1 MNRFSFT
8 PYRVLLGG
16 FLLGL
21 TGLLLNW
28 LLPLEVYYKLSFL
41 LGSICALLA
50 LDLLGARAG
59 ILVGLLAASGTLLL
73 WGQPVPFVVLGAEV
87 VVIAL
92 LHRRLQN
99 LMAASCLYWL
109 VLGGPVLVAIYHL
122 QMKVELTASL
132 LYALKFAVNGVF
144 NALLASLLLLA
155 IRFILFRRHGDA
167 TLRIRFAEA
176 LTLLLTAIVF
186 IPTTV
191 ATAISL
197 HMELEEQ
204 EQQLANYSLQMVET
218 SQQRLQADHDQP
230 TGRQKLQQQARFI
243 AERRKVYVT
252 LLDQQGAIIV
262 TTSSKPPLDA
272 PSGVSTVRP
281 PKVPGMPWIEIMRR
295 AVLVNRS
302 PMGNGALR
310 EVIVET
316 PYAPLVVALNS
327 RAVNLFGLL
336 FGLMATTVL
345 TAKLISTR
353 FGRSIQSLEFATA
366 SLPLKL
372 SQGQPPSWPNS
383 FLREV
388 GELTENTRQM
398 AESLADAFRE
408 LQTINDSL
416 EQRVLERTSECAVA
430 RDAAER
436 ASHAK
441 GRFLAV
447 MSHEIRTPMNAI
459 MGITSLLRETSLNPR
474 QRELLDCANDAATS
488 LLQIINDIL
497 DFSRI
502 EANRLEIY
510 RQPFSLKRLLEAL
523 RSLYGVSAR
532 RKQLEFALEYADGAP
547 DLLIGDEGRL
557 RQVLS
562 NLVGN
567 ALKFTEQGR
576 VSLAVAPLAGAGGQP
591 GLWLRFEVSDTGIG
605 IPLDK
610 QLLIFD
616 MFSQVDDSS
625 TRRFGGTGLGL
636 AISKQLVELMG
647 GSIAVQS
654 TPGQGSRFSFELPF
668 EPAESLPAEEFSVE
682 DAGPLPRLRIL
693 LAEDNPANQL
703 VSQEFLSALGQEVV
717 VVADGRQLLATLA
730 AQPFDLVLTDISMPE
745 MDGLQAVAAIRSG
758 ELAGIDRQIPV
769 IAMTA
774 HALAEDR
781 GRFLLAGLDG
791 YVAKPVEIR
800 QLVGELRRVM
810 PNRFSNAADTYHDTM
825 QQTRETT
832 MTEPANSISAS
843 VSDDTLDRDYLER
856 NYLAL
861 GCADVLVDV
870 VAMYLESVPCK
881 LDSLKAALAA
891 GDGGQFARLI
901 HGLKGESGSVG
912 AHLVAARA
920 AALEQCVR
928 QGNLAACQSG
938 MPELE
943 RDLQR
948 TMAVLQQEFIK

>member
-1 MNRFSFT
+1 MNRFAST
-8 PYRVLLGG
+8 LYRAAFFGFVLSLV
-16 FLLGL
+16 
-21 TGLLLNW
+21 GLLLNW
-28 LLPLEVYYKLSFL
+28 LLPIEVYYRLSFL

-50 LDLLGARAG
+50 LDLLGARVG
-59 ILVGLLAASGTLLL
+59 IVVGLLSASGTLLL
-73 WGQPVPFVVLGAEV
+73 WGQPFPFVILGVEIIIV
-87 VVIAL
+87 AL

-99 LMAASCLYWL
+99 LLAAACLYWL
-109 VLGGPVLVAIYHL
+109 LLGGPALVGLYHL
-122 QMKVELTASL
+122 QMGVELTASL

-144 NALLASLLLLA
+144 NALLASLILLA
-155 IRFILFRRHGDA
+155 IRFCLFRRHGDGS
-167 TLRIRFAEA
+167 LRIHFAEA

-186 IPTTV
+186 IPTIV

-197 HMELEEQ
+197 HIELVEQ
-204 EQQLANYSLQMVET
+204 EQQLQNYSQQMVEM
-218 SQQRLQADHDQP
+218 SQQRLQADPDQLG
-230 TGRQKLQQQARFI
+230 GRQQLRQQAAFI

-252 LLDQQGAIIV
+252 LLDQQGAIIE

-272 PSGVSTVRP
+272 PMGISTVRP
-281 PKVPGMPWIEIMRR
+281 PKVPGVPWIEIMRR

-302 PMGNGALR
+302 PMGSGAPR

-316 PYAPLVVALNS
+316 PYAPLVAALNS

-336 FGLMATTVL
+336 FGLMVTTVL

-353 FGRSIQSLEFATA
+353 FGRSIQNLELATA

-388 GELTENTRQM
+388 GELTENTKQM
-398 AESLADAFRE
+398 ADSLADAFHE
-408 LQTINDSL
+408 LQTINDQL
-416 EQRVLERTSECAVA
+416 EQRVMERTSECAVA

-436 ASHAK
+436 ASQAK

-459 MGITSLLRETSLNPR
+459 MGITSLLRETSLNGR
-474 QRELLDCANDAATS
+474 QRELLDCANDAANS

-502 EANRLEIY
+502 EANRLEIH
-510 RQPFSLKRLLEAL
+510 REPFSLKRLLEAL
-523 RSLYGVSAR
+523 SSLYGVTAR
-532 RKQLEFALEYADGAP
+532 RKQLEFVLEYADGAP
-547 DLLIGDEGRL
+547 DLLIGDEGRV

-562 NLVGN
+562 NLLGN

-576 VSLAVAPLAGAGGQP
+576 VSLKVTPCTEAGDQA

-605 IPLDK
+605 IPIDK

-668 EPAESLPAEEFSVE
+668 ELAASLPEREFSV
-682 DAGPLPRLRIL
+682 DNAGPLPRLSIL

-703 VSQEFLSALGQEVV
+703 VSREFLSALGQEVV
-717 VVADGRQLLATLA
+717 VVDDGRQLLAALA
-730 AQPFDLVLTDISMPE
+730 RQPFDLVLTDISMPE

-758 ELAGIDRQIPV
+758 ELAGVDRRIPV

-781 GRFLLAGLDG
+781 DRFLLAGLDG
-791 YVAKPVEIR
+791 YVTKPVEIR
-800 QLVGELRRVM
+800 PLIDELRRVM
-810 PNRFSNAADTYHDTM
+810 PKRFQDAAAEEGNNTE
-825 QQTRETT
+825 QQTRKTD
-832 MTEPANSISAS
+832 MTDPTNSAVAGDEP
-843 VSDDTLDRDYLER
+843 LDRAYLER

-870 VAMYLESVPCK
+870 VTMYLESVPHK
-881 LDSLKAALAA
+881 LAGLQAALAA
-891 GDGGQFARLI
+891 SDSAEFAKLI

-912 AHLVAARA
+912 AHLVTARA
-920 AALEQCVR
+920 AALEQHAR
-928 QGNLAACQSG
+928 QGNLAACSSG

-943 RDLQR
+943 LQLQR
-948 TMAVLQQEFIK
+948 AIAVLQQEFSG

>member
-1 MNRFSFT
+1 MNRFAST
-8 PYRVLLGG
+8 PYKALLGG

-21 TGLLLNW
+21 IGLLLNW
-28 LLPLEVYYKLSFL
+28 LLPIEVYYRLSFL
-41 LGSICALLA
+41 LGSIGALLA

-59 ILVGLLAASGTLLL
+59 MLVGLLAASGTLLL
-73 WGQPVPFVVLGAEV
+73 WGQPFPFLVLAAEIA
-87 VVIAL
+87 VIAL

-99 LMAASCLYWL
+99 MMAAACLYWL
-109 VLGGPVLVAIYHL
+109 LLGGPVLVAIYHL

-155 IRFILFRRHGDA
+155 IRFVLFRRHGDVG
-167 TLRIRFAEA
+167 LRIHFAEA

-204 EQQLANYSLQMVET
+204 EQQLKKYSQQMVET
-218 SQQRLQADHDQP
+218 SQQRLQADPAQP
-230 TGRQKLQQQARFI
+230 GGSQQLQQQASFM
-243 AERRKVYVT
+243 AERRRVYVT

-272 PSGVSTVRP
+272 PPGISTVRP
-281 PKVPGMPWIEIMRR
+281 IKLPGMPWIEIMRR

-302 PMGNGALR
+302 PMGNGVPR
-310 EVIVET
+310 EVLVET
-316 PYAPLVVALNS
+316 PYAPVVAALNS

-336 FGLMATTVL
+336 FGLMVATVL
-345 TAKLISTR
+345 SAKLISVR
-353 FGRSIQSLEFATA
+353 FGRSIHNLELTTA

-372 SQGQPPSWPNS
+372 SQGQSPSWPNS

-388 GELTENTRQM
+388 GELTENIRQM
-398 AESLADAFRE
+398 ADSLASAFSE
-408 LQTINDSL
+408 LRTINDSL
-416 EQRVLERTSECAVA
+416 EERVSERTSECAVA
-430 RDAAER
+430 RDAAQR
-436 ASHAK
+436 ASQAK

-523 RSLYGVSAR
+523 SSLYGVTAR
-532 RKQLEFALEYADGAP
+532 CKQLEFVVEYADGAP

-562 NLVGN
+562 NLMGN

-576 VSLAVAPLAGAGGQP
+576 VSLKVAPLAGTDDQP

-616 MFSQVDDSS
+616 MFSQVDDST

-647 GSIAVQS
+647 GSLMVQS
-654 TPGQGSRFSFELPF
+654 SPGHGSCFSFELPF
-668 EPAESLPAEEFSVE
+668 ELAKSLPSAALSADDE
-682 DAGPLPRLRIL
+682 GPLPRFNIL

-703 VSQEFLSALGQEVV
+703 ELREFLSTLGQDVV
-717 VVADGRQLLATLA
+717 VVADGRQLLAALA
-730 AQPFDLVLTDISMPE
+730 RQSFDLVLTDISMPE

-758 ELAGIDRQIPV
+758 ELPGVDSQIPV

-774 HALAEDR
+774 HALSEDR
-781 GRFLLAGLDG
+781 DRFLSAGLDG
-791 YVAKPVEIR
+791 YVTKPVEIR

-810 PNRFSNAADTYHDTM
+810 PDRFNITADGYHDTI
-825 QQTRETT
+825 QHPREKAMIDPSTT
-832 MTEPANSISAS
+832 SAAMSDEP
-843 VSDDTLDRDYLER
+843 LDRDYLER

-870 VAMYLESVPCK
+870 VAMYLESVPHK
-881 LDSLKAALAA
+881 MAGLQAALAA
-891 GDGGQFARLI
+891 NDSAEFARLI

-912 AHLVAARA
+912 ARLVTARA
-920 AALEQCVR
+920 ASLEQYAR
-928 QGNLAACQSG
+928 QGDLTACSGG

-943 RDLQR
+943 HELQR
-948 TMAVLQQEFIK
+948 AITVLQQEFTA

>member
-1 MNRFSFT
+1 MNRFAST
-8 PYRVLLGG
+8 PYRALIGG
-16 FLLGL
+16 VVLGL
-21 TGLLLNW
+21 VGLLLNW
-28 LLPLEVYYKLSFL
+28 LLPIEVYFKLSFL

-50 LDLLGARAG
+50 LDLLGLRIG
-59 ILVGLLAASGTLLL
+59 LLVGLLAAGGTLLL
-73 WGQPVPFVVLGAEV
+73 WGQPFPFVVLSIEI
-87 VVIAL
+87 VVIGL

-99 LMAASCLYWL
+99 LMAAACLYWL
-109 VLGGPVLVAIYHL
+109 LLGGPALVGLYHL
-122 QMKVELTASL
+122 QMGVELAASL
-132 LYALKFAVNGVF
+132 LYALKFAVNGVL

-155 IRFILFRRHGDA
+155 IRFFLFRRHGDGGQ
-167 TLRIRFAEA
+167 RIHFAEA

-186 IPTTV
+186 IPSIV
-191 ATAISL
+191 ATVISL
-197 HMELEEQ
+197 HIELADQ
-204 EQQLANYSLQMVET
+204 EQQLHEYSQQMVEA
-218 SQQRLQADHDQP
+218 SQQRLKADPGLPD
-230 TGRQKLQQQARFI
+230 GRLQLQQQVTFM

-252 LLDQQGAIIV
+252 LLDQQGAIVV
-262 TTSSKPPLDA
+262 TTSAQPPLEA
-272 PSGVSTVRP
+272 PQGVSLVRP
-281 PKVPGMPWIEIMRR
+281 PKMPGMPWIEIMHR

-302 PMGNGALR
+302 PLGHGTQR

-316 PYAPLVVALNS
+316 PYGPLVTAMNS
-327 RAVNLFGLL
+327 RAVILFGLL

-345 TAKLISTR
+345 AARLISRR
-353 FGRSIQSLEFATA
+353 FAGTIHNLELTTA

-372 SQGQPPSWPNS
+372 SQGQTPDWPNS

-398 AESLADAFRE
+398 ADSLADAFRE

-416 EQRVLERTSECAVA
+416 EQRVFERTSECAVA

-459 MGITSLLRETSLNPR
+459 MGITSLLRETPLNPR
-474 QRELLDCANDAATS
+474 QRELLDCANDAANS

-502 EANRLEIY
+502 EANRMEIC

-523 RSLYGVSAR
+523 RSLYGVTAR
-532 RKQLEFALEYADGAP
+532 RKQLEFVLEYADGAP
-547 DLLIGDEGRL
+547 DLLTGDEGRL

-562 NLVGN
+562 NLLGN

-576 VSLAVAPLAGAGGQP
+576 VSLSVAPRAGADDQP
-591 GLWLRFEVSDTGIG
+591 GLWLRFEVCDTGIG

-647 GSIAVQS
+647 GSLTVQS
-654 TPGQGSRFSFELPF
+654 TPGQGSCFSFELPF
-668 EPAESLPAEEFSVE
+668 EPAASLSAAEFSTD

-703 VSQEFLSALGQEVV
+703 VSREFLSALGQEVV
-717 VVADGRQLLATLA
+717 VVDDGRQLLAALA
-730 AQPFDLVLTDISMPE
+730 TQPFDLVLTDISMPE

-758 ELAGIDRQIPV
+758 ELAGIDRRIPV

-781 GRFLLAGLDG
+781 ERFLMAGLDG
-791 YVAKPVEIR
+791 YVTKPVEIR
-800 QLVGELRRVM
+800 QLVGELQRVM
-810 PNRFSNAADTYHDTM
+810 PDRFSTAAETTCGEMTPPREPAMSDAITITAAD
-825 QQTRETT
+825 
-832 MTEPANSISAS
+832 
-843 VSDDTLDRDYLER
+843 DDPLDREYLQR

-861 GCADVLVDV
+861 GCGDVLTDV
-870 VAMYLESVPCK
+870 VAMYLESAPQK
-881 LDSLKAALAA
+881 LRELQHALAA
-891 GDGGQFARLI
+891 EDSAEFARLI

-912 AHLVAARA
+912 ARLVTARA
-920 AALEQCVR
+920 ATLEQHAR
-928 QGNLAACQSG
+928 QGDLAACANG
-938 MPELE
+938 IPELE
-943 RDLQR
+943 QELQR
-948 TMAVLQQEFIK
+948 VSAVLQQEFKA

>member
-1 MNRFSFT
+1 MNRFAST
-8 PYRVLLGG
+8 PYRALIGG
-16 FLLGL
+16 VVLGL
-21 TGLLLNW
+21 VGLLLNW
-28 LLPLEVYYKLSFL
+28 LLPIEVYFKLSFL

-50 LDLLGARAG
+50 LDLLGLRIG
-59 ILVGLLAASGTLLL
+59 LLVGLLAASGTLLL
-73 WGQPVPFVVLGAEV
+73 WGQPFPFVVLSIEI
-87 VVIAL
+87 VVIGL

-99 LMAASCLYWL
+99 LMAAACLYWL
-109 VLGGPVLVAIYHL
+109 LLGGPALVGMYHL

-132 LYALKFAVNGVF
+132 LYALKFAVNGVL

-155 IRFILFRRHGDA
+155 IRFFLFRRHGDGS
-167 TLRIRFAEA
+167 LRIPFAEA
-176 LTLLLTAIVF
+176 LTLLLAAIVF
-186 IPTTV
+186 IPTIV
-191 ATAISL
+191 ATVISL
-197 HMELEEQ
+197 HMELADQ
-204 EQQLANYSLQMVET
+204 EQQLHKYSQQMVET
-218 SQQRLQADHDQP
+218 SQQRLQADPGQP
-230 TGRQKLQQQARFI
+230 DGRHQLQHQATFI
-243 AERRKVYVT
+243 AERRKVQVT
-252 LLDQQGAIIV
+252 LLDQQGAIVV
-262 TTSSKPPLDA
+262 TTSAQPLLDA
-272 PSGVSTVRP
+272 PLGISLVHPS
-281 PKVPGMPWIEIMRR
+281 KVPGMPWIEIMRR

-302 PMGNGALR
+302 PLGHGTQR

-316 PYAPLVVALNS
+316 PYGPLVTAMNS
-327 RAVNLFGLL
+327 RAVILFGLL

-345 TAKLISTR
+345 AARLISRR
-353 FGRSIQSLEFATA
+353 FAGTIHNLELTTA

-372 SQGQPPSWPNS
+372 SQGQTPDWPNS

-398 AESLADAFRE
+398 ADSLADAFRE

-416 EQRVLERTSECAVA
+416 EQRVFERTSECAVA

-459 MGITSLLRETSLNPR
+459 MGITSLLRETSLNPW
-474 QRELLDCANDAATS
+474 QRELLDCANDAANS

-502 EANRLEIY
+502 EANRMEIC
-510 RQPFSLKRLLEAL
+510 RQSFSLKRLLEAL
-523 RSLYGVSAR
+523 RSLYGVTAR
-532 RKQLEFALEYADGAP
+532 RKQLEFVLEYADGAP
-547 DLLIGDEGRL
+547 DLLTGDEGRL

-576 VSLAVAPLAGAGGQP
+576 VSLKVAALAGTDDQP

-605 IPLDK
+605 IPIDK
-610 QLLIFD
+610 QLQIFD

-654 TPGQGSRFSFELPF
+654 TPGLGSRFSFELPF
-668 EPAESLPAEEFSVE
+668 EPAASLPATEFSAD
-682 DAGPLPRLRIL
+682 DAGPLPRLKIL

-703 VSQEFLSALGQEVV
+703 VSREFLAALGQEVV
-717 VVADGRQLLATLA
+717 VVDDGRQLLAALA
-730 AQPFDLVLTDISMPE
+730 TQPFDLVLTDISMPE

-758 ELAGIDRQIPV
+758 ELAGIDRRIPV

-781 GRFLLAGLDG
+781 ERFLMAGLDG
-791 YVAKPVEIR
+791 YVTKPVEIR
-800 QLVGELRRVM
+800 HLVGELRRVM
-810 PNRFSNAADTYHDTM
+810 PDRFSTAAEVTRCEITPP
-825 QQTRETT
+825 RETAMSEAIT
-832 MTEPANSISAS
+832 ITAAN
-843 VSDDTLDRDYLER
+843 DDPLDRDYLQR

-861 GCADVLVDV
+861 GCGDVLTDV
-870 VAMYLESVPCK
+870 VGMYLESAPQK
-881 LDSLKAALAA
+881 LRELQHALGAEDSAE
-891 GDGGQFARLI
+891 FARLI

-912 AHLVAARA
+912 ARLVTARA
-920 AALEQCVR
+920 AALEQHAR
-928 QGNLAACQSG
+928 QGDLAACRDG
-938 MPELE
+938 MSALE
-943 RDLQR
+943 QELQR
-948 TMAVLQQEFIK
+948 ASAVLQQEFQA